1 MKPLLKIFAVFF
13 LVLSLTSCKKELA
26 KLEGK
31 PCWKCH
37 IYGMAPNGISYDYT
51 KTVCGTQQGD
61 PPQFSDDYGNSL
73 NSTCTKQ

>member
-1 MKPLLKIFAVFF
+1 MKTIIVLFFAIFLF
-13 LVLSLTSCKKELA
+13 TSCKKELA

-37 IYGMAPNGISYDYT
+37 VYGVAPNGITYDYT

-61 PPQFSDDYGNSL
+61 PPQFSDDYGNQL
-73 NSTCTKQ
+73 NSYCEKQ